1 MHVSVNGTRIFF
13 DVSGEKLVPEG
24 KRMRERPTLLLLHG
38 GPGGDHSTFRP
49 LFAQLA
55 DVAQVIYLDHR
66 GNGRSDW
73 GEPASWNLP
82 QWGDDIR
89 GFCDVLGIE
98 KPIVLG
104 YSFGGM
110 VAQSYATRHP
120 DHPGKMVFYSTSPK
134 RDREETYAIFERLG
148 GPEARAVAEAR
159 WTNPNPET
167 SAAYLRVCSPL
178 YNPRGKRDPE
188 AVARTVRNEQVSFQF
203 AKSDDGPHP
212 MDFRAALANIKCP
225 SLVIGGEDDPITPI
239 SRSELLAACI
249 PQHLVRLVRV
259 PNAGHGVHNDDPALA
274 MRLLRE
280 FILAT

>member
-1 MHVSVNGTRIFF
+1 
-13 DVSGEKLVPEG
+13 
-24 KRMRERPTLLLLHG
+24 
-38 GPGGDHSTFRP
+38 
-49 LFAQLA
+49 
-55 DVAQVIYLDHR
+55 
-66 GNGRSDW
+66 
-73 GEPASWNLP
+73 
-82 QWGDDIR
+82 
-89 GFCDVLGIE
+89 
-98 KPIVLG
+98 VLG

-134 RDREETYAIFERLG
+134 RDRAETYAIFERLG

-188 AVARTVRNEQVSFQF
+188 AVARTVRNDQVSFQF

-274 MRLLRE
+274 MRVLRA
-280 FILAT
+280 FILG

>member
-1 MHVSVNGTRIFF
+1 MHISVNGSRLFF
-13 DVSGEKLVPEG
+13 DVNGAKLVPDG
-24 KRMRERPTLLLLHG
+24 PRMRERPTLLLLHG
-38 GPGGDHSTFRP
+38 GPGGDHSMFRP
-49 LFAQLA
+49 QFDELA

-73 GEPASWNLP
+73 GDPETWNLP
-82 QWGDDIR
+82 QWGDDVR
-89 GFCDVLGIE
+89 AFCDALGIE

-120 DHPGKMVFYSTSPK
+120 EHPAKMVFYSTSPK
-134 RDREETYAIFERLG
+134 RDREEIYATFERLG
-148 GPEARAVAEAR
+148 GPEARAAAEAR

-167 SAAYLRVCSPL
+167 GAEYMRVCMPL
-178 YNPRGKRDPE
+178 YNPRGRPDPDMM
-188 AVARTVRNEQVSFQF
+188 ARTIRHEEVAYVF
-203 AKSDDGPHP
+203 AKSDFGAYP
-212 MDFRAALANIKCP
+212 MDFREALGRIICP

-249 PQHLVRLVRV
+249 PRHLVRLVKV
-259 PNAGHGVHNDDPALA
+259 PNAGHGVHNDDPGLA

-280 FILAT
+280 FILA

>member
-13 DVSGEKLVPEG
+13 DVSGAKLVPDG
-24 KRMRERPTLLLLHG
+24 PRMRERPTLLLLHG

-49 LFAQLA
+49 LFDQLA
-55 DVAQVIYLDHR
+55 EVAQVIYLDHR
-66 GNGRSDW
+66 GNGRSDR
-73 GEPASWNLP
+73 GEPADWNLP

-89 GFCDVLGIE
+89 GFCEALGIE

-110 VAQSYATRHP
+110 VAQAYATRHP
-120 DHPGKMVFYSTSPK
+120 DHPGKMVFYSTSPR

-159 WTNPNPET
+159 WKNPNPET

-178 YNPRGKRDPE
+178 YNPRGRRDPE
-188 AVARTVRNEQVSFQF
+188 AMARTVRHEQVAFHF

-212 MDFRAALANIKCP
+212 MDFRADLAKVRCP
-225 SLVIGGEDDPITPI
+225 CLVIGGEDDPITPI
-239 SRSELLAACI
+239 SRSELLAACL